1 MVLPSRLPGPAALAP
16 RTPSPPAHSETPNAW
31 IVCGSRESE
40 MRRAKM
46 SRQARG
52 AAIAATIFV
61 VPSIASAQLS
71 PAAPI
76 EGLYVGAGAGVNW
89 LQDQHVSN
97 SVGTAGSG
105 NLGSQ
110 VGFVGL
116 ASIGYALPNGVRF
129 ELEGDFRRDQI
140 AAGDNFASPSG
151 VSGSERTRATMFNV
165 LYDFS
170 HLVQVPW
177 FSPYAGVG
185 VGYGWSHLDNFSLY
199 NAATGVPSLTSSGT
213 QGAIA
218 YQAIIGGA
226 FALPV
231 RGLALTAEYR
241 FFGMGSRNYD
251 VTSISTPGGMSET
264 EDVKLGNEFNH
275 AILIG
280 IRYNFNQPI
289 PPQAPAPIAAPAQVP
304 ARSYLV
310 FFDWDQA
317 TLTDRAREI
326 IKDAADNSSRVQYT
340 RIEVNGYTDTS
351 GTQQYNQTLSVR
363 RARAVQGELIRDG
376 VAEQVIAI
384 QGFGDKNLLVPT
396 GAGVREPQNRRVEII
411 IH

>member
-1 MVLPSRLPGPAALAP
+1 
-16 RTPSPPAHSETPNAW
+16 
-31 IVCGSRESE
+31 
-40 MRRAKM
+40 M
-46 SRQARG
+46 SRHARS
-52 AAIAATIFV
+52 AAIAATFIV
-61 VPSIASAQLS
+61 VPSIASAQLN
-71 PAAPI
+71 PVAPL

-97 SVGTAGSG
+97 SLGTAGSG
-105 NLGSQ
+105 SLGSKA
-110 VGFVGL
+110 GFIGL

-129 ELEGDFRRDQI
+129 EIEGDFRRDQFTT
-140 AAGDNFASPSG
+140 GENLDSPSG
-151 VSGSERTRATMFNV
+151 ASGSERKVAAMFNV

-185 VGYGWSHLDNFSLY
+185 VGYGWSHLDNFALY
-199 NAATGVPSLTSSGT
+199 NAATGVPSLASSGT

-251 VTSISTPGGMSET
+251 VTSVSTAGGASET
-264 EDVKLGNEFNH
+264 GEVKLGNEFNH

-280 IRYNFNQPI
+280 IRYNFNEPL
-289 PPQAPAPIAAPAQVP
+289 PPQAPASIGAPAQVP

-317 TLTDRAREI
+317 TLTDRARQI
-326 IKDAADNSSRVQYT
+326 IKDAADNSTRVQFT

-376 VAEQVIAI
+376 VAEQVITI
-384 QGFGDKNLLVPT
+384 QGFGDTNLLIPT
-396 GAGVREPQNRRVEII
+396 GVGVREPQNRRVEII